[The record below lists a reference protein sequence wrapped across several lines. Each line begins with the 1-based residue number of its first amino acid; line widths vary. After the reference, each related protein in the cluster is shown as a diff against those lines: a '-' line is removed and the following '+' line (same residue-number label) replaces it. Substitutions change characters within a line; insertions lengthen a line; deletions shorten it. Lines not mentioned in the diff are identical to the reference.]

1 MRVRHLAGAA
11 AAAAALVAIAGPA
24 ATAQAETGIFRYSLP
39 GGNEGSIEDP
49 MTYQCYELESP
60 DKPVS
65 LGFNNTVFVAELYA
79 DGGCSHPV
87 GTEVRPNSGFSSDP
101 SLGVQFRP
109 ANAPVEQA
117 PAATPGASTTTLP

>member
-1 MRVRHLAGAA
+1 MRVRHLAGAVA
-11 AAAAALVAIAGPA
+11 AATLVAIAGPA

-79 DGGCSHPV
+79 DGGCQHPV
-87 GTEVRPNSGFSSDP
+87 GTEVRPNSGFRSDP

-109 ANAPVEQA
+109 AGTAAE
-117 PAATPGASTTTLP
+117 PAATPQASTTTLL